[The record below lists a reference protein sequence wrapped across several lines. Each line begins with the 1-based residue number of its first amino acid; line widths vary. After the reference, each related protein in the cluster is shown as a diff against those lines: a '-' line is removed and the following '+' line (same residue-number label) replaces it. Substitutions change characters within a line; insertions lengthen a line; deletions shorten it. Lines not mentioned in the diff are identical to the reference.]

1 MNRVGVFLLSIVA
14 LCGCN
19 PSTHLKPIPVIYGPG
34 RLDLS
39 SMTPETRHTNTVQ
52 VFYATN
58 RKPEGPADHRDYGND
73 VDSSLHLGVSTI
85 QIGDKGTSWDDI
97 GRAST
102 RDGDDPTFTLIEAS
116 DFPDSAAFFDAINQQ
131 LAMTPNH
138 EVTIYVHGFFTR
150 FNVAVELLGKMLHFG
165 ARRGVVV
172 CFSWP
177 ARQNVFVYGGDVD
190 RGIASAHYLADLI
203 VEIAANT
210 TAENINLLAYSAG
223 APCATDAL
231 LELRKRHQD
240 QTPEQL
246 ARSLRIGNIIYASS
260 DLDTATFAREQIV
273 QLKQLAQRIV
283 IYISAND
290 SVLGMASMMYGA
302 SRVGHPDVT
311 KFTKEEQEAVAK
323 DPQIQVVDV
332 TDVPGPQGFGGFG
345 GHYYWYSNDW
355 VMTDVLVDFRWQ
367 LSPEQRGLY
376 HKPGMSRW
384 YFPKDYPEKVTAA
397 VKQQLMLPATAPT
410 NPVEASS
417 TAPTTT
423 SSTATEPASPSSSSS
438 RPAD

>member
-1 MNRVGVFLLSIVA
+1 M
-14 LCGCN
+14 
-19 PSTHLKPIPVIYGPG
+19 PVIYGPG

-39 SMTPETRHTNTVQ
+39 EITPETRRTSAVQ

-58 RKPEGPADHRDYGND
+58 RQFSGPADNRTYCND
-73 VDSSLHLGVSTI
+73 VGSSLRLGVSTVRV
-85 QIGDKGTSWDDI
+85 GDKATTWDDI
-97 GRAST
+97 SRVSAGQDKDKDLTLSLVNSSEYA
-102 RDGDDPTFTLIEAS
+102 DP
-116 DFPDSAAFFDAINQQ
+116 AAFYDAINQQ

-138 EVTIYVHGFFTR
+138 EVNIYVHGFFTR
-150 FNVAVELLGKMLHFG
+150 FNVAVELLGKMFHCG

-190 RGIASAHYLADLI
+190 RGRASAHYLADLI
-203 VEIAANT
+203 EQIAAHTN
-210 TAENINLLAYSAG
+210 AENINLLAYSAG
-223 APCATDAL
+223 APCATDAF

-240 QTPEQL
+240 QTPDQL
-246 ARSLRIGNIIYASS
+246 AKTLRIGNIIYAAS

-273 QLKQLAQRIV
+273 QLKQFARDIV
-283 IYISAND
+283 IYVSSND

-323 DPQIQVVDV
+323 DPQIQVIDV

-355 VMTDVLVDFRWQ
+355 VLTDVLVDFRWQ
-367 LSPEQRGLY
+367 IGPDKRGLY

-384 YFPKDYPEKVTAA
+384 YFPKDYPSKVTAA
-397 VKQQLMLPATAPT
+397 VKEQLAL
-410 NPVEASS
+410 
-417 TAPTTT
+417 PTTLPT
-423 SSTATEPASPSSSSS
+423 TRPTTLPVASQSFP
-438 RPAD
+438 